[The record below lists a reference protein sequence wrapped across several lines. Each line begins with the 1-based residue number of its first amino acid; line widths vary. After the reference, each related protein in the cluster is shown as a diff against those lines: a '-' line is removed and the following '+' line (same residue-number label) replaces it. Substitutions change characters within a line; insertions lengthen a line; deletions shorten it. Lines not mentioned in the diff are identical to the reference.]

1 MTARN
6 RFYVLALLAGL
17 AACATQPAVRP
28 SPAVAPASVA
38 GVAGTGSAVRSAPTL
53 PTQDYY
59 VFAAAE
65 GNDQIYLIRF
75 GPSGIRSE
83 RTSTTGIMPTD
94 VDGPHGVAMS
104 PDGKFYY
111 VTTAHG
117 TPFGY
122 LWKYATANDSLA
134 GRVMLGNFPATAQV
148 TPDGSFIYVV
158 NFNLY
163 GEMVPSS
170 MSIVSTDEMVE
181 VARVTTCTMPHGSRI
196 NPQGTK
202 QYSGCMMDDM
212 AVEID
217 TRDFGISR
225 HFMLTRGKEKGMP
238 GPPAQHRAMA
248 GGPAM
253 AGHDMSGHG
262 MEAPKPGDVSCSPT
276 WVQPSSDGSKIFVA
290 CNKSSD
296 VVEIDVATWA
306 MTRRLPAGNGVY
318 NLAVTRDGKYLVGTN
333 KRDKS
338 VSVIDIASG
347 AEAARIPTSRRVAS
361 GLTISS
367 DDRYAFITQEGVG
380 SEPGAVDVIDLHALQ
395 KVATID
401 IGQQAGGIDF
411 WKATAPR

>member
-6 RFYVLALLAGL
+6 SSLLLASLGVV
-17 AACATQPAVRP
+17 AACATQSAPRQTAVISPAGAPSAIAATPNAGPAVP
-28 SPAVAPASVA
+28 PD
-38 GVAGTGSAVRSAPTL
+38 
-53 PTQDYY
+53 QDYY

-75 GPSGIRSE
+75 GPGGIHVE

-217 TRDFGISR
+217 TRDFSVSR
-225 HFMLTRGKEKGMP
+225 HFMLTKGKEQGMP
-238 GPPAQHRAMA
+238 GAPAQHRMA
-248 GGPAM
+248 ATGQA
-253 AGHDMSGHG
+253 AHDMSGHG

-296 VVEIDVATWA
+296 IVEIDVASWA
-306 MTRRLPAGNGVY
+306 LTRRLPAGNGIY
-318 NLAVTRDGKYLVGTN
+318 NLSVTRDGKYIVGTN

-347 AEAARIPTSRRVAS
+347 TEAARIPTTRRVAS

-367 DDRYAFITQEGVG
+367 DDRYAFVTQEGVG
-380 SEPGAVDVIDLHALQ
+380 SEPGAIDVIDLRALR

-411 WKATAPR
+411 WKAAPPR